1 MPGKRTEIRIKRR
14 QGKAHFMKTVLVT
27 GGLGFIG
34 SHTVVEL
41 LNRDFDV
48 WVVDNLNNSRAEVK
62 NRIEQISGRNFHFE
76 QIDVRDQKN
85 ITRILKESKAEAVIH
100 FAAHKAVG
108 ESVEQPLEY
117 YDNNVGGLISL
128 LHAMKEARCSKIV
141 FSSSCT
147 VYGDTKELPVTEQ
160 NKVVQAASPYGNTKI
175 ICEDI
180 LRDESQTGSI
190 EVVSLRYFNPVGAHE
205 SALIGELPLGVP
217 NNLVPYITQTAAGIR
232 EQLTINGDD
241 YNTPDGTCI
250 RDYIHVCD
258 LAEAHVKALDF
269 LQEKHPEFEV
279 FNIGT
284 GKGNSVLEVVKT
296 FERVNHLSLNYRIG
310 PRRPGDVE
318 QIWADTTKAE
328 QELGWKAKMNLEDMM
343 RSAWKWQKGLEGES

>member
-1 MPGKRTEIRIKRR
+1 
-14 QGKAHFMKTVLVT
+14 MKSILVT
-27 GGLGFIG
+27 GGLGYIG

-41 LNRDFDV
+41 LNIGHNV
-48 WVVDNLNNSRAEVK
+48 IVVDNLNNSNIEVK
-62 NRIEQISGRNFHFE
+62 DRIEQITGKRFRFE
-76 QIDVRDQKN
+76 KVDVRDHQN
-85 ITRILKESKAEAVIH
+85 MLKLLNDSSAEAVIH

-128 LHAMKEARCSKIV
+128 LKAMKQSTCRKIV

-147 VYGDTKELPVTEQ
+147 VYGDTKDLPVTEKS
-160 NKVVQAASPYGNTKI
+160 KVVQAASPYGNTKI

-180 LRDESQTGSI
+180 LRDESATGSI

-205 SALIGELPLGVP
+205 SARIGELPLGVP
-217 NNLVPYITQTAAGIR
+217 NNLVPFITQTAAGIR
-232 EQLTINGDD
+232 DQLTIFGND
-241 YNTPDGTCI
+241 YDTEDGTCI
-250 RDYIHVCD
+250 RDYIHVSD

-269 LQEKHPEFEV
+269 IESEHSLFEV

-284 GKGNSVLEVVKT
+284 GRGNSVLEVVET
-296 FERVNHLSLNYRIG
+296 FQQINNTALNYRIG

-328 QELGWKAKMNLEDMM
+328 QVLAWKAKRELNEMM
-343 RSAWKWQKGLEGES
+343 RSAWEWQKRLKKEAAS

>member
-1 MPGKRTEIRIKRR
+1 
-14 QGKAHFMKTVLVT
+14 MKTILVT
-27 GGLGFIG
+27 GGLGYIG

-41 LNRDFDV
+41 LNCGYE
-48 WVVDNLNNSRAEVK
+48 VVAIDNLHNSDISVK
-62 NRIEQISGRNFHFE
+62 ERIENIAGKTFRFE
-76 QIDVRDQKN
+76 RLDVRDTKAVED
-85 ITRILKESKAEAVIH
+85 ILEATKTAAVIH

-128 LHAMKEARCSKIV
+128 LKAMKGSACRQIV

-147 VYGDTKELPVTEQ
+147 VYGDTKELPVTEE

-180 LRDESQTGSI
+180 LKDESATGSI
-190 EVVSLRYFNPVGAHE
+190 QVVSLRYFNPVGAHE
-205 SALIGELPLGVP
+205 SAQIGELPLGVP

-232 EQLTINGDD
+232 EQLTINGSD
-241 YNTPDGTCI
+241 YQTPDGTCI
-250 RDYIHVCD
+250 RDYIHVSD

-269 LQEKHPEFEV
+269 IEKEHPAYEV

-284 GKGNSVLEVVKT
+284 GHGNSVLEVVKT
-296 FERVNHLSLNYRIG
+296 FEKVNKISLNYRTG
-310 PRRPGDVE
+310 PRRAGDVE
-318 QIWADTTKAE
+318 KIWADTGKAE
-328 QELGWKAKMNLEDMM
+328 KVLGWKARRDLNEMM
-343 RSAWKWQKGLEGES
+343 RSAWEWQKGLEDKSS